1 MKAFEGSNPK
11 MNDITESLYFSIV
24 EEYGDMIY
32 RFALHY
38 VKNRADAED
47 VVQEV
52 LLAYLKHSHP
62 EKEKLKGWLLK
73 VTKNQCLNL
82 IKKQKR
88 VVFKEPEGEIAE
100 FPMDH
105 GLFEALQTLS
115 PLDREIVYL
124 FYQEGYSSKEIGKFV
139 KKSDAAVRKHLE
151 RAKKQLKVY
160 LEENQ

>member
-1 MKAFEGSNPK
+1 
-11 MNDITESLYFSIV
+11 MNGMVDTILFSII

-38 VKNRADAED
+38 VRNRADAED

-73 VTKNQCLNL
+73 VTKNKCLNL

-88 VVFKEPEGEIAE
+88 IVYTDTKEFECGAEI
-100 FPMDH
+100 PIDH
-105 GLFEALQTLS
+105 GLFEGLQALS

-124 FYQEGYSSKEIGKFV
+124 FYQEGYSSKEIGKLV
-139 KKSDAAVRKHLE
+139 RKSDAAVRKRLE
-151 RAKKQLKVY
+151 RAKNQLKSY
-160 LEENQ
+160 LEKNQ

>member
-1 MKAFEGSNPK
+1 
-11 MNDITESLYFSIV
+11 MNDMIDSLLFSIV
-24 EEYGDMIY
+24 DEYGDMLY

-52 LLAYLKHSHP
+52 LLTYLKHSHP

-73 VTKNQCLNL
+73 VTKNKCLNF

-88 VVFKEPEGEIAE
+88 IVYTYTKEFESNAE
-100 FPMDH
+100 MSIDH

-124 FYQEGYSSKEIGKFV
+124 FYQEGYSSKEIGKHIR
-139 KKSDAAVRKHLE
+139 KSDAAVRKRLE
-151 RAKKQLKVY
+151 RAKNQLKDY
-160 LEENQ
+160 LEKSQ